1 MVATPILHHLH
12 ILTLLLIC
20 SCSMHASANTTTTVT
35 VPCLPDQASA
45 LLHLKHSF
53 THANLPSWRD
63 GEDCCRWEGVACDA
77 ASGRVISLN
86 LSSIDAAIRRV
97 DPALL
102 NLTSLKIL
110 SLSTTRISVGLSS
123 LSKLPSLS
131 SLELH
136 GSSSWNP
143 AGPELSSVGDI
154 RQLTSLRLEGYDL
167 SWSQTSWIGNLT
179 GLVYLRMNSCS
190 FTGPMP
196 DQIGTLAKLT
206 LLDLENCN
214 YTGQPVPSWIGNLT
228 RLTKLGIQGCRH
240 PGSIPS
246 AIANLTRLEVIRLG
260 NNSLVGKI
268 PQSLF
273 AFPALK
279 VLSLKNNQLSGH
291 LEDIPFPLYSSLSTV
306 EINDNQLTGHIPKSI
321 LQLKHLEYLN
331 LESNRLSGTIKLSP
345 FWRLEKLFF
354 LSLSNN
360 KISIAD
366 EEGGDVLNSLP
377 NIYQIH
383 LASCNLT
390 KFPGSLRY
398 LDKVSVLDLSS
409 NQINDVIPSW
419 VWENWKNQLESLN
432 LSRNMFT
439 ALEKFPSLVHMPNLT
454 VLDLSFNRLQGSI
467 PIPVTAMPGKVLD
480 YSNNNFSSI
489 LPDFGRYIR
498 SFYLNL
504 SKNKLNGHVPSS
516 ICSASNLNILD
527 LSYNNFSGSLP
538 SCLIGSGKLAVLKLR
553 ENQFNGTL
561 PENIREECKFRTID
575 LNRNQIEGEL
585 PRSLSNCQQLE
596 LLDVGNNQVRGSFPS
611 WLGILPKLR
620 VLVLRS
626 NQLNGTIRDLDGDCG
641 TINQFPSLQILCLA
655 SNRFYGHLPKGW
667 FNKFKAMMENVNEE
681 GRVLG
686 YYTNTTH
693 GFYQDTVTITL
704 KGSNLIFTKI
714 LTTFKA
720 IDFSNNSFDG
730 PIPESIGNLVSLH
743 GVNMSSNNFTGQM
756 PSSLS
761 NLSQLESL
769 DLSWNR
775 ISGEI
780 PQVLT
785 SLTSLAWLNLSYNN
799 LVGRIPQGN
808 QFLSFPNSSFE
819 GNVGLCGGPLSKQC
833 ETTDSTASSAL
844 APPEPYNL
852 WQDRLDAILLFTF
865 VGLGFG
871 VGFASAITFRMFC
884 HIKGLDCKQW

>member
-1 MVATPILHHLH
+1 MGATHTLQHLH
-12 ILTLLLIC
+12 VLMLLLLC
-20 SCSMHASANTTTTVT
+20 SCSMHASSANTTAA
-35 VPCLPDQASA
+35 VPCLADQASA
-45 LLHLKHSF
+45 LLHLKRSF

-63 GEDCCRWEGVACDA
+63 GEDCCHWEGVACDT

-86 LSSIDAAIRRV
+86 LSAVDATIRRV
-97 DPALL
+97 GPALL
-102 NLTSLKIL
+102 NLTSLKSL
-110 SLSTTRISVGLSS
+110 SLSTACISKGLSS
-123 LSKLPSLS
+123 LSKLPSLNN
-131 SLELH
+131 LELH
-136 GSSSWNP
+136 GPSSRDP
-143 AGPELSSVGDI
+143 VGPELSSVGDI
-154 RQLTSLRLEGYDL
+154 RQLTSLRLEGYDF
-167 SWSQTSWIGNLT
+167 SRSRPSWIGNLT
-179 GLVYLRMNSCS
+179 GLAHLRMHGCD
-190 FTGPMP
+190 FTGPVP

-206 LLDLENCN
+206 LLDFENCN
-214 YTGQPVPSWIGNLT
+214 YAGQPVPSWIGNLT
-228 RLTKLGIQGCRH
+228 RLTKLGVQGCRH
-240 PGSIPS
+240 SGSIPS
-246 AIANLTRLEVIRLG
+246 TIANLTRLEVIRLG
-260 NNSLVGKI
+260 NNNLVGKI

-273 AFPALK
+273 ALPALRA
-279 VLSLKNNQLSGH
+279 LSLKNNQLSGH
-291 LEDIPFPLYSSLSTV
+291 LEDIPSPIYSSLSKV

-321 LQLKHLEYLN
+321 LQLKHIKYLN
-331 LESNRLSGTIKLSP
+331 LESNRLSGTIKLSS
-345 FWRLEKLFF
+345 FWRLERLYF

-360 KISIAD
+360 KLSIIV
-366 EEGGDVLNSLP
+366 EEEEVDVLNSLP
-377 NIYQIH
+377 NICYLY

-390 KFPGSLRY
+390 KFPSSLRY

-419 VWENWKNQLESLN
+419 VWGNWKDQLECLN

-439 ALEKFPSLVHMPNLT
+439 ALEKFPSLVHMSRLT

-467 PIPVTAMPGKVLD
+467 PIPVTAMSGNVLD

-489 LPDFGRYIR
+489 LHDFGRYIR
-498 SFYLNL
+498 SFYLDL

-516 ICSASNLNILD
+516 ICRASHLNILD

-538 SCLIGSGKLAVLKLR
+538 SCLIGNGKLAVLKLR
-553 ENQFNGTL
+553 ENQFSGTL
-561 PENIREECKFRTID
+561 PENITEECKFRTID

-585 PRSLSNCQQLE
+585 PRSLSNCQELE
-596 LLDVGNNQVRGSFPS
+596 LLDLGNNQVRGSFPS

-626 NQLNGTIRDLDGDCG
+626 NQLNGTIKDLDGDHG
-641 TINQFPSLQILCLA
+641 TINQFPSLQILCLG
-655 SNRFYGHLPKGW
+655 SNRFHGHLPKGW

-693 GFYQDTVTITL
+693 GFYKDTVTITL
-704 KGSNLIFTKI
+704 KGSDLIFTKI

-720 IDFSNNSFDG
+720 IDFSDNSFDG
-730 PIPESIGNLVSLH
+730 HFPESIGNLVSLH

-756 PSSLS
+756 PSSFS

-769 DLSWNR
+769 DLSWNQ

-780 PQVLT
+780 PQLLT

-819 GNVGLCGGPLSKQC
+819 GNMGLCGSPLSKQC
-833 ETTDSTASSAL
+833 ETASSAL
-844 APPEPYNL
+844 TPPEP
-852 WQDRLDAILLFTF
+852 QDRLDAILHFTF
-865 VGLGFG
+865 IGLGFG
-871 VGFASAITFRMFC
+871 VGFASAITFRMFF
-884 HIKGLDCKQW
+884 HIEGLDCNHW